1 MHSDKTSASAATKR
15 AEANVRELALAY
27 PETREDFPWGHSAF
41 KVKEK
46 VFLFMGIDG
55 DGLGVSVKLPQ
66 SHVRALDLPNTQPTP
81 YGLGKSGW
89 VSASFG
95 SKGEVPMDLLR
106 AWLDESYRA
115 IAPKK
120 CIAMLDGAAE
130 KPVKTSSTSKSPS
143 ARAKPAAK
151 PRAKVTARKAKKKA

>member
-15 AEANVRELALAY
+15 AEATLRELALGY
-27 PETREDFPWGHSAF
+27 PETHEDFPWGHSAF

-46 VFLFMGIDG
+46 VFLFMDIDG
-55 DGLGVSVKLPQ
+55 EGLWISVKLPH

-95 SKGEVPMDLLR
+95 PKGEVPIDLVR

-120 CIAMLDGAAE
+120 CIAMLDGATA
-130 KPVKTSSTSKSPS
+130 KPAKAAS
-143 ARAKPAAK
+143 ARKTTAAK
-151 PRAKVTARKAKKKA
+151 PRAKVAVRKAKKKA